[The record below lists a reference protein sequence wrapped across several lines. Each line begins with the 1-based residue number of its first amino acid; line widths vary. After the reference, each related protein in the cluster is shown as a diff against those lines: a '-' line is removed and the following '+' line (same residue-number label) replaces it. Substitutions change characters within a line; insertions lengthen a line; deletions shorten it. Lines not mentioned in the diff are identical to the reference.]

1 MNVLTKNNRMKISII
16 TINYN
21 NAIGLEKTIKSVI
34 SQDFKDYEYIIIDG
48 GSNDGSVNIIEK
60 YANEIDFWVSEP
72 DKGIYNAMNKGVS
85 RAHGEYFNFM
95 NSGDCYHANTVLKE
109 INNKLN
115 GEDIIIGRCCN
126 AETKKIYKSLM
137 PGQSVTMMTM
147 MKEMINHQSTFYH
160 HTIFDKHQYDEKF
173 KIISDWKVNLQSIVI
188 DNCKI
193 KVIDTFIVDY
203 DMTGISTINSELFQK
218 ERKMVLDELIPP
230 RIQEDY
236 ERLYTDEELPI
247 VTLLP
252 QLKNS
257 WRLQRFVYKF
267 TKLLLKI
274 R

>member
-48 GSNDGSVNIIEK
+48 GSNDGSVDIIEK
-60 YANEIDFWVSEP
+60 YADEIDFWVSEP

-85 RAHGEYFNFM
+85 HTHGEYLNFM

-126 AETKKIYKSLM
+126 AETKMIYKSLI

-160 HTIFDKHQYDEKF
+160 YTIFDKHQYDEKF
-173 KIISDWKVNLQSIVI
+173 KIISDWKVNLQSIVM

-230 RIQEDY
+230 RIQKDY

-257 WRLQRFVYKF
+257 WRLQRLVYKF

>member
-21 NAIGLEKTIKSVI
+21 NAIGLERTIKSVI

-48 GSNDGSVNIIEK
+48 GSNDGSVDIIEK
-60 YANEIDFWVSEP
+60 YADEIDFWVSEP

-85 RAHGEYFNFM
+85 HAHGEYLNFM

-126 AETKKIYKSLM
+126 AETKMIYKSLI

-160 HTIFDKHQYDEKF
+160 YTIFDKHQYDEKF
-173 KIISDWKVNLQSIVI
+173 KIISDWKVNLQSIVM

-257 WRLQRFVYKF
+257 WRLQRLVYKF